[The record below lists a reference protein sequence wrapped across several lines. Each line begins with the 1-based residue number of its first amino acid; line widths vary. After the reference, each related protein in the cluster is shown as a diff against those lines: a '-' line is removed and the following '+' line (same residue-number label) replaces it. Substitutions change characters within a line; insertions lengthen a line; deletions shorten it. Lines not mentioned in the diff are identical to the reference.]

1 MKLLVR
7 EPETTALSALLTRRN
22 ASLATSVIAVV
33 EVLRAV
39 RIAEPGPAGARRARR
54 RLDESMLVDAT
65 RDLLDEAA
73 SYTSSRVRALDAIH
87 LVSALRIGAREI
99 LVYDRRLAEA
109 AAGAGLEVL
118 SPGA

>member
-1 MKLLVR
+1 VKLLVR
-7 EPETTALSALLTRRN
+7 EPETAALSALLARRA

-39 RIAEPGPAGARRARR
+39 RIAEPGPAGARRARA
-54 RLDESMLVDAT
+54 RLHESMLVDAT
-65 RDLLDEAA
+65 RELLDEAA
-73 SYTSSRVRALDAIH
+73 SYTSSHVRALDAIH

-109 AAGAGLEVL
+109 AGAAGLEVL
-118 SPGA
+118 SPGT